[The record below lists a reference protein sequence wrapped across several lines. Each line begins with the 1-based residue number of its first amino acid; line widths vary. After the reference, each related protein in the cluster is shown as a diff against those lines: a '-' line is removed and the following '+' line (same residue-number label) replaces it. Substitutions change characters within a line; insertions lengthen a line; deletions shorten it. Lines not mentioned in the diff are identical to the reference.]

1 KLTNGSD
8 RQTAQPQLTLK
19 SISAAA
25 PPHSERAEHRCHV
38 ICCLRCKVMSPK
50 LEQII
55 EAIQQLLPS
64 EQEEFLRWL
73 KERDLTVNKKA
84 SEAELEAE
92 VDRML
97 LARGH
102 IQELPV
108 GLTDEEDDFEPI
120 EIEGEPLSET
130 IIRERR

>member
-1 KLTNGSD
+1 
-8 RQTAQPQLTLK
+8 
-19 SISAAA
+19 
-25 PPHSERAEHRCHV
+25 
-38 ICCLRCKVMSPK
+38 MSPK

-64 EQEEFLRWL
+64 EQEEILRWL

>member
-1 KLTNGSD
+1 
-8 RQTAQPQLTLK
+8 
-19 SISAAA
+19 
-25 PPHSERAEHRCHV
+25 
-38 ICCLRCKVMSPK
+38 MSPK

-55 EAIQQLLPS
+55 EAIQQLPPS
-64 EQEEFLRWL
+64 EQEEIRQWL
-73 KERDLTVNKKA
+73 KERALSVNQKA
-84 SEAELEAE
+84 SEAELEVE

-97 LARGH
+97 LARGR
-102 IQELPV
+102 IQAIPV

>member
-1 KLTNGSD
+1 
-8 RQTAQPQLTLK
+8 
-19 SISAAA
+19 
-25 PPHSERAEHRCHV
+25 
-38 ICCLRCKVMSPK
+38 MSPK